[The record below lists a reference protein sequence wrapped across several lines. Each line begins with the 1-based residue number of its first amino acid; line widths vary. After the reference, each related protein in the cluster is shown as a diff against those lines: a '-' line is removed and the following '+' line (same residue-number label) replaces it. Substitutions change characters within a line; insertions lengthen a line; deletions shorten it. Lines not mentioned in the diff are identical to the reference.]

1 MKKSPLEREQTD
13 ALSAETL
20 LREESFEQSRNISES
35 RDGFGC
41 DEGKRWMDKHVP
53 SHPFLTLGSERRLS
67 IHRGH

>member
-35 RDGFGC
+35 RDWFGYRRK
-41 DEGKRWMDKHVP
+41 GKQWM
-53 SHPFLTLGSERRLS
+53 GQE
-67 IHRGH
+67 